1 MLRSRVVGNRVSTS
15 VEPRTWFAAT
25 GFGGGQQAHD
35 GDGTLAGSCRAGEQ
49 PVFAPQC
56 DWPDRVLDRVV
67 VDRVRAVAGLAR
79 QRLPAMQGVV
89 DRVGGATVAQDLR
102 AQVV

>member
-35 GDGTLAGSCRAGEQ
+35 GDGTLAGSCPANNQFLRPSAIGRIA
-49 PVFAPQC
+49 FST
-56 DWPDRVLDRVV
+56 
-67 VDRVRAVAGLAR
+67 GLLSIGYVPSLA
-79 QRLPAMQGVV
+79 
-89 DRVGGATVAQDLR
+89 
-102 AQVV
+102 